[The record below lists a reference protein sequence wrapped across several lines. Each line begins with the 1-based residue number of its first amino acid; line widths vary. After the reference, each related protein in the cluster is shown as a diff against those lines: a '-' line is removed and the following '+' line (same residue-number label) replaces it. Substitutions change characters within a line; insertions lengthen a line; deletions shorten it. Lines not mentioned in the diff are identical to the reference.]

1 MIRKAPF
8 CANPQRPAPFHIAGA
23 VSGFSRR
30 SLTLMRLSPALWAA
44 QKRVRSVHNS
54 RDVLFCTA
62 RSGRGQT
69 GLICHTQ
76 CKQRGDPDS
85 AASCSHAATEK
96 LCQTELSSCKF
107 GFCEG
112 QVERCGLWSPAS
124 SFLKTNVSTQPLCV
138 QEMTEKFWCEMGIL
152 YFFPLKITLSV
163 KRNFFGHGGL
173 GIGCSQGVSL
183 TICSYICQIH
193 SQTPAQSSCLGNCT
207 ID

>member
-1 MIRKAPF
+1 MP
-8 CANPQRPAPFHIAGA
+8 NPQPPAPFHIAGA
-23 VSGFSRR
+23 LSGFSRR
-30 SLTLMRLSPALWAA
+30 SLTFNEA
-44 QKRVRSVHNS
+44 QPRSVENS

-112 QVERCGLWSPAS
+112 QVEPCGLWSPAS
-124 SFLKTNVSTQPLCV
+124 SFLKKNVSTQPLCV

-163 KRNFFGHGGL
+163 K
-173 GIGCSQGVSL
+173 
-183 TICSYICQIH
+183 
-193 SQTPAQSSCLGNCT
+193 
-207 ID
+207 